1 MITIAI
7 NVILYNTLGNNK
19 VTGEEQQT
27 NIFVCSRKQISTESG
42 LLYGQQESCIVLST
56 SLSCF

>member
-7 NVILYNTLGNNK
+7 NVILYNTNGNNK
-19 VTGEEQQT
+19 VSGEQQT
-27 NIFVCSRKQISTESG
+27 NTFVCSGKQISTKPA
-42 LLYGQQESCIVLST
+42 LLYGQQESCIILIT